1 VVIGNRGDGAQ
12 RQRDAGDVADV
23 AIVGAGV
30 SGLLA
35 AYELLR
41 RRPGT
46 RVALIEAGAPLEA
59 RLRAATPAS
68 EGYGGAGLYLGGS
81 LYFGTT
87 TLPVMPPVSAPTEMR
102 PVVAGDAFERRAHA
116 VDALFTELGAQAPW
130 QSAPA
135 EPVANAIAQ
144 ARAVGLDYVTN
155 YPARRLSPAERHGAL
170 RRLQTLLEAA
180 GARLR
185 FNTRVVGVER
195 KTGDYLL
202 TLAASAATSAPIDN
216 EGDEGARRLS
226 ATPDG
231 DPTTMP
237 IPDGNG
243 SSQRIR
249 ARALLL
255 APGRYGAEWL
265 TQAVGDLGARIIPL
279 PTTFG
284 VRLELPAT
292 TYDPLTDV
300 NPDPRLQMT
309 LPGDALIK
317 TYATCPGG
325 VVAAIRRY
333 GALVATGVP
342 ALKREQRGPRTTMAL
357 LAQPGAEGAAGAW
370 RGGEASARLL
380 NARAP
385 GTLIV
390 QRMEDVRARRA
401 TSAGALAANAVHPS
415 CAEATPGALHDA
427 YPNAYWDACE
437 AFLARIEALAP
448 GVRSGDALAYGP
460 AEERF
465 WYFPTDDHLQTTTP
479 GLFVAGDGPGQSQGI
494 IQASIAGLL
503 AGEGLAGYLG

>member
-1 VVIGNRGDGAQ
+1 VNRNRSAAAFI
-12 RQRDAGDVADV
+12 RTDAVGVADV
-23 AIVGAGV
+23 AIIGAGV

-46 RVALIEAGAPLEA
+46 TVALIEAGAPLDE

-87 TLPVMPPVSAPTEMR
+87 TLPVMPPVSAPAEMR
-102 PVVAGDAFERRAHA
+102 PVVAGAAFERRAHM

-130 QSAPA
+130 QPAPG
-135 EPVANAIAQ
+135 EPVARAIAQ

-155 YPARRLSPAERHGAL
+155 YPARRLAPAERHDAL
-170 RRLQTLLEAA
+170 RRLQTILEAA

-185 FNTRVVGVER
+185 FGARVANVER
-195 KTGDYLL
+195 DDHGYLL
-202 TLAASAATSAPIDN
+202 TLAPSADGTAPSVGDHTNAPSGDQSSTIVHNDAPFIDDPAATP
-216 EGDEGARRLS
+216 
-226 ATPDG
+226 
-231 DPTTMP
+231 
-237 IPDGNG
+237 
-243 SSQRIR
+243 QRIR

-265 TQAVGDLGARIIPL
+265 TQVVGALDARIVPL
-279 PTTFG
+279 STTFG

-333 GALVATGVP
+333 GALVATGIP
-342 ALKREQRGPRTTMAL
+342 ALKREQRGPRTTLAL

-370 RGGEASARLL
+370 SGGEASARLL
-380 NARAP
+380 NERAP
-385 GTLIV
+385 GRLIV
-390 QRMEDVRARRA
+390 QRMADVRARRL
-401 TSAGALAANAVHPS
+401 TSAEALAANAMQPS
-415 CAEATPGALHDA
+415 CAEAAPGALHDA
-427 YPNAYWDACE
+427 YPDAYWAACE
-437 AFLARIEALAP
+437 DFLARINKLTP
-448 GVRSGDALAYGP
+448 GVLSGDALAYGP

-465 WYFPTDDHLQTTTP
+465 WYFPTDDQMQTTTP